1 MAYEEELQKAGLT
14 DEVLAAS
21 KKIFV
26 SEDGLSQN
34 FLSLVVVPLLD
45 ANRDSVIDKAEL
57 LGLQVGRHCP

>member
-1 MAYEEELQKAGLT
+1 MKRSL
-14 DEVLAAS
+14 
-21 KKIFV
+21 KKLV
-26 SEDGLSQN
+26 CQN

>member
-21 KKIFV
+21 KMIFV
-26 SEDGLSQN
+26 SEDGQSQN

-57 LGLQVGRHCP
+57 LGLQVGMHCP